1 MQSER
6 ICTTDG
12 TSVRIEQ
19 CALSLSE
26 EPWSYAE
33 DHRDGI
39 AAYWQEALVERPK
52 MFDGTV
58 HVLTAH
64 ALYDGALNGT
74 FTRTDFKSFLYWREH
89 GFEGSTRDGFGSS
102 LIRSSDGCVLLGRQS
117 EGNLN
122 SGLAYPPSGLI
133 DASDT
138 TAGRV
143 EIDASIAR
151 ELEEETGLTQAE
163 LERRPGYVVTFAGPL
178 VSIAIEWRSELRA
191 DALRRRILDHVARQP
206 EPELADVVIVRS
218 AGDIDNPIIM
228 PYAKAKLRLA
238 LSS

>member
-12 TSVRIEQ
+12 TSVRIDQ

-39 AAYWQEALVERPK
+39 AAYWQGALIERPK

-64 ALYDGALNGT
+64 ALYRGALNGT

-89 GFEGSTRDGFGSS
+89 GFEGPTRDGFGSS

-143 EIDASIAR
+143 DIDASIAR

-163 LERRPGYVVTFAGPL
+163 LKRRPGYVVTFAGPL

-191 DALRRRILDHVARQP
+191 VALRRRILDHVARQP
-206 EPELADVVIVRS
+206 EPELAHVVIVRS

>member
-1 MQSER
+1 MARRSAS
-6 ICTTDG
+6 I
-12 TSVRIEQ
+12 
-19 CALSLSE
+19 

-33 DHRDGI
+33 RHRDDI

-64 ALYDGALNGT
+64 APYDGALNGT
-74 FTRTDFKSFLYWREH
+74 FTRTDFKNYLYWREH
-89 GFEGSTRDGFGSS
+89 GFEGPTRDGFGSS
-102 LIRSSDGCVLLGRQS
+102 LIRSSDGCVLLGRQC

-138 TAGRV
+138 VVGTV
-143 EIDASIAR
+143 DIDASIAR
-151 ELEEETGLTQAE
+151 ELEEETGLTPAE
-163 LERRPGYVVTFAGPL
+163 LERRRGYMVTFAGPL
-178 VSIAIEWRSELRA
+178 ISIAIEWQSALPA

-206 EPELADVVIVRS
+206 EPELADVVIVCS
-218 AGDIDNPIIM
+218 AADIEIPIIM